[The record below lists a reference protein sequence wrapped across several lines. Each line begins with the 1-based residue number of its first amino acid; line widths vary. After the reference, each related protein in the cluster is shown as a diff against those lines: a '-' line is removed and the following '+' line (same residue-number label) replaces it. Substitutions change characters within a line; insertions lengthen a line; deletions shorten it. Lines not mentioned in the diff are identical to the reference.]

1 MEYLITVGFVTFLV
15 ISVVLVAYLYTGILK
30 NKIKENQ
37 VNAFANK
44 VVTSAESVFY
54 LGEPSKTTLE
64 VYLPSGV
71 NTISIFNDSMTINIS
86 TGATQIIRAY
96 SSNVNITGSINP
108 APGIKK
114 LILEAK
120 ATYVDIHQ

>member
-1 MEYLITVGFVTFLV
+1 MEYLITVGFVTFIV
-15 ISVVLVAYLYTGILK
+15 ISVILVAYLYTGVLK

-44 VVTSAESVFY
+44 VVATAESVFY
-54 LGEPSKTTLE
+54 SGEPSKTTLE

-71 NTISIFNDSMTINIS
+71 NTISIANDSMIINIS
-86 TGATQIIRAY
+86 TGATQMVRAY
-96 SSNVNITGSINP
+96 YSNVNMTGSINP

-114 LILEAK
+114 LVLEAK
-120 ATYVDIHQ
+120 ATSVDIHQ